1 MKLTFFLNKE
11 TKAPLFIISLMS
23 GISGVMN
30 GLVLMLINV
39 AADNVDDKETTFF
52 LFIGLM
58 AVFLIYIY
66 TLRYALVQALTA
78 VGDALEKVKIRISN
92 KVRHTGLR
100 FIEEHK
106 GIGTYSALIQ
116 DTSMI
121 SEGVVQSVYSLQSSL
136 MLLIVG
142 LYLTAISP
150 VAFFAILILIAC
162 AMPVYLA
169 EFRKATDEMQASSQK
184 EGEFLSYFN
193 SILDGFKEL
202 KLNQRENDDVF
213 AQLRTIS
220 NEMQDIAAK
229 SNISFIFNMIFS
241 SSILYVVLLVT
252 VFIVPTY
259 TPTHSDVIHSITS
272 TIIFIMGPLVMLATG
287 IPVFAKTDDSINRLY
302 ELEKQLDAAN
312 LASSYGDA
320 ANHYPAFTHFKT
332 LAMQD
337 VLFHY
342 RDQAGQ
348 SLFTSGPHT
357 FTLYQGELLFIVGG
371 NGSGKS
377 TFLKLLTG
385 LYQPEEGYLYI
396 DDEIVEPMQY
406 LAYRELYSIVFTDF
420 HLFDRV
426 YGLPDLKDA
435 QVNEWLKEMKL
446 EKKTRF
452 QNHQF
457 TNMNLSTGQKKR
469 LAFIVAVLR
478 NHPICIFDE
487 LAADQDPQFR
497 QYFYE
502 KVLQDLKAAGRT
514 VIVVSHDEQYF
525 HCADRVL
532 KLDEG
537 KIQFSD
543 YG

>member
-1 MKLTFFLNKE
+1 MKLARFLSKE
-11 TKAPLFIISLMS
+11 TKSPGLLIVSMA

-30 GLVLMLINV
+30 GMILMLINV
-39 AADNVDDKETTFF
+39 AADNVTNKQAALF
-52 LFIGLM
+52 LLIGLLV
-58 AVFLIYIY
+58 AFLVYVF
-66 TLRYALVQALTA
+66 TLHYALVQALTA
-78 VGDALEKVKIRISN
+78 VGEALEKVQIRISN

-106 GIGTYSALIQ
+106 GIGTYSALVQ
-116 DTSMI
+116 DTNMI
-121 SEGVVQSVYSLQSSL
+121 AEGVVQSVYSIQSAF
-136 MLLIVG
+136 MLLVTG
-142 LYLTAISP
+142 LYLTTISP
-150 VAFFAILILIAC
+150 VAFFAILILTGF
-162 AMPVYLA
+162 AMPMYLDK
-169 EFRKATDEMQASSQK
+169 FRKTSDEMQLSSQK
-184 EGEFLSYFN
+184 EGQFLSYFN
-193 SILDGFKEL
+193 SILQGFKEL

-213 AQLRTIS
+213 AQLRSIS
-220 NEMQDIAAK
+220 DEMQDITAK
-229 SNISFIFNMIFS
+229 SNMSFIFDMIFS
-241 SSILYVVLLVT
+241 SSILYVLLMVT
-252 VFIVPTY
+252 VFIVPSF

-272 TIIFIMGPLVMLATG
+272 SIIFIMGPLVMLATG

-302 ELEKQLDAAN
+302 DLEETLDKAN
-312 LASSYGDA
+312 LAYSEET
-320 ANHYPAFTHFKT
+320 NNYPAFTQFKT

-337 VLFHY
+337 TVFHY
-342 RDQAGQ
+342 RDHTGQ
-348 SLFTSGPHT
+348 ILFTSGPHT
-357 FTLYQGELLFIVGG
+357 FTLQQGELLFIVGG

-396 DDEIVEPMQY
+396 DGDVVEAIQY
-406 LAYRELYSIVFTDF
+406 LAYRELFSIVFTDF

-426 YGLPDLKDA
+426 YGLPDLKDED
-435 QVNEWLKEMKL
+435 VNNWLKEMKL

-452 QNHQF
+452 HNHQF

-502 KVLQDLKAAGRT
+502 KILQDLKAQGRT
-514 VIVVSHDEQYF
+514 VIVVSHDDQYF

-532 KLDEG
+532 KLDDG
-537 KIQFSD
+537 KIKVS
-543 YG
+543 

>member
-1 MKLTFFLNKE
+1 MKLAYFLNKE
-11 TKAPLFIISLMS
+11 TQAPLLLISTMS
-23 GISGVMN
+23 GISGIMN
-30 GLVLMLINV
+30 GMILMLINV

-52 LFIGLM
+52 LLIGLI
-58 AVFLIYIY
+58 AVFVIYIY
-66 TLRYALVQALTA
+66 TLRYALIQALTA
-78 VGDALEKVKIRISN
+78 IGDALEKVKIRVSN

-106 GIGTYSALIQ
+106 GIGAYSALIQ

-136 MLLIVG
+136 MLLVIG

-150 VAFFAILILIAC
+150 VAFFAILILIAF
-162 AMPVYLA
+162 AMPIYLA
-169 EFRKATDEMQASSQK
+169 EFRRTADEMQASSQK
-184 EGEFLSYFN
+184 EGQFLSYFN
-193 SILDGFKEL
+193 SILEGFKEL

-213 AQLRTIS
+213 AQLCAIS
-220 NEMQDIAAK
+220 DEMQAIAAK

-302 ELEKQLDAAN
+302 ELEKKLDAAN
-312 LASSYGDA
+312 LASSYGNE
-320 ANHYPAFTHFKT
+320 ANHYPAFTQFKI
-332 LAMQD
+332 LAMQE

-357 FTLYQGELLFIVGG
+357 FSLQQGELLFIVGG

-385 LYQPEEGYLYI
+385 LYQPEEGSLYI
-396 DDEIVEPMQY
+396 DGEMIEAMQY
-406 LAYRELYSIVFTDF
+406 LAYRELFSIVFTDF

-426 YGLPDLKDA
+426 YGLPDLKDSE
-435 QVNEWLKEMKL
+435 VNAWLKEMKL

-452 QNHQF
+452 HNHQF

-502 KVLQDLKAAGRT
+502 KVLQDLKAQGRT

-537 KIQFSD
+537 KIQTSNH
-543 YG
+543 